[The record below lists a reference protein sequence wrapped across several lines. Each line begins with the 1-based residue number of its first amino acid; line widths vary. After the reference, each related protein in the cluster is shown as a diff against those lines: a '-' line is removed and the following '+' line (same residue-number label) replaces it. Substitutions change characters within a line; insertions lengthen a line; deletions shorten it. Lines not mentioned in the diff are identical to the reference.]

1 MMRTMLEEGN
11 MGGALLRCLIMLLA
25 VATVVASMVVAAA
38 APASAA
44 QPTFTCFNESTGTT
58 ILDVTPSSKHDF
70 QRAGFTCV
78 RSDRVIQP

>member
-1 MMRTMLEEGN
+1 MMPEGN
-11 MGGALLRCLIMLLA
+11 LGVALLRRLMLLLA
-25 VATVVASMVVAAA
+25 VAAVVVSMALATA

-58 ILDVTPSSKHDF
+58 ILNVPPSSKHDF
-70 QRAGFTCV
+70 QGAGSTCV